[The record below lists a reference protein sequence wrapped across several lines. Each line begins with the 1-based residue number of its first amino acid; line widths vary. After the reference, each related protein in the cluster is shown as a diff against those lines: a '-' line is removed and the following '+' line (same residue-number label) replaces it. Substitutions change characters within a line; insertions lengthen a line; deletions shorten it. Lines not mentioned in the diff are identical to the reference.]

1 MSFLPWDGLL
11 LAPFPCLVSLG
22 FPGWCCSD
30 AVPVLLRTAI
40 SLLRAGC
47 RVLQVLQ
54 RELQGHQRCPC

>member
-1 MSFLPWDGLL
+1 MSFLPWEGLL

-22 FPGWCCSD
+22 LPGWCCSA

-40 SLLRAGC
+40 SLLTAGC
-47 RVLQVLQ
+47 RVPQVLQ